1 LLKSVLRICAG
12 SESESDPNLI
22 RIRSESALL
31 RIFFAEIS
39 LADLVPDPNPDLVPD
54 PELNPDLN
62 PEPNPDSNREPDP
75 NIDPD
80 P

>member
-1 LLKSVLRICAG
+1 ML
-12 SESESDPNLI
+12 DPNPI
-22 RIRSESALL
+22 RIR
-31 RIFFAEIS
+31 IIKNFFAEIS
-39 LADLVPDPNPDLVPD
+39 LADLVPDPNPALVPD
-54 PELNPDLN
+54 PELNPDLNPEPN

>member
-1 LLKSVLRICAG
+1 MLNSVLRICAG
-12 SESESDPNLI
+12 SESESDPI
-22 RIRSESALL
+22 RIR
-31 RIFFAEIS
+31 IIKNFFAEIS

-54 PELNPDLN
+54 PEMN

-75 NIDPD
+75 NIDSD

>member
-1 LLKSVLRICAG
+1 MLKSVLRICAG
-12 SESESDPNLI
+12 SESESDPNPI
-22 RIRSESALL
+22 RIR
-31 RIFFAEIS
+31 IIKNFFAEIS
-39 LADLVPDPNPDLVPD
+39 LADLVPNPNPDLVPD

-62 PEPNPDSNREPDP
+62 PEPNSDSNREPDP